1 MRRIQKMILLNENAA
16 VALLH
21 NNNHRLISVIEH
33 NRQRQQEQ
41 LCLVNDV
48 IGDRVTNINVH
59 FSHKPR
65 QDSEILGDGQV
76 FVNLK
81 QTDPMRA

>member
-48 IGDRVTNINVH
+48 IGDIRVTNINVH
-59 FSHKPR
+59 FSHEPR
-65 QDSEILGDGQV
+65 QALIY
-76 FVNLK
+76 
-81 QTDPMRA
+81 